1 MVEIPM
7 AAMVGL
13 AAVLVAVLGVGGG
26 ALYRLGK
33 LAQEV
38 AYTRES
44 VNQEVSH
51 SREVQQ
57 KDSENLRESQEKAIE
72 GLRESQENLRNM
84 LLREIEHSREMER
97 AEHEATRA
105 EIRRLTD
112 ALLSHYHD
120 EDGNVRFRIP
130 PPLGGG
136 A

>member
-57 KDSENLRESQEKAIE
+57 KDSESLRESQAN
-72 GLRESQENLRNM
+72 LREM
-84 LLREIEHSREMER
+84 LMKEIEHSREVSR

-130 PPLGGG
+130 PPSGGG